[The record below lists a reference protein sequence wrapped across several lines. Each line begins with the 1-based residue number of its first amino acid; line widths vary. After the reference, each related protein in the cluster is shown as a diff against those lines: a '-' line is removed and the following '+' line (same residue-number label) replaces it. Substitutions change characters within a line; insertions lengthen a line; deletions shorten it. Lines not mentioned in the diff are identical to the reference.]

1 MMIGSLIMV
10 LMVLGSAVPLLFG
23 LAALR
28 GASVETRGIIMTL
41 GFGLLT
47 LGWPLM
53 VTLMTGNNDM
63 LDAGR
68 FALYPVR
75 ATRLLPGLL
84 AAAAMGLGGLLTVL
98 MGVGYVA
105 GWSSSPSTVV
115 AAVVGLALGFATCLV
130 TSRALSAVLASVL
143 RRRKARDLVM
153 VVFVVAVLALSLGIQ
168 YFSHLLPNDLQQGV
182 TFNLTDIVHS
192 MLPAATAMAW
202 TPFGWAWA
210 LPWAVAQGSWGA
222 AAIWLGL
229 AFVWLAFCG
238 WIWGRQF
245 AQSLISPLETGGSS
259 EKIAKANPLDRLMPS
274 TPAGAVAKRD
284 LRYWRRDPRRLIGA
298 IATLIM
304 PFIMAVSI
312 YASSV
317 NQAPDVM
324 ALMKAVLAFSPVMVG
339 FMAAISVAYDISYD
353 GSALATQIVTG
364 ISGRD
369 DRWGRLLAYLTIFGP
384 IQVVMI
390 IGFVAYSG
398 RWDLLPSVTGCC
410 IAYMGAGAGV
420 GSWMGSI
427 WQIPQP
433 PAGSNL
439 VNRGGTGGVAGFVGT
454 MLGILLPGLLCLPTI
469 AIAVVA
475 VAFGPNPW
483 AWITLAVGLLTAWLL
498 LWWGVRSGGRRLDRK
513 WPEVLAKV
521 TWKG

>member
-1 MMIGSLIMV
+1 MLVGSLVMV
-10 LMVLGSAVPLLFG
+10 LMVLGSAIPLLFG
-23 LAALR
+23 MAALR
-28 GASVETRGIIMTL
+28 GASVETRGVIMTL

-47 LGWPLM
+47 LGWPIM

-75 ATRLLPGLL
+75 AARLLPGLL
-84 AAAAMGLGGLLTVL
+84 AAAALGLGGLLTALV
-98 MGVGYVA
+98 GVGYVV
-105 GWSSSPSTVV
+105 GWSSSLSTLV

-153 VVFVVAVLALSLGIQ
+153 IVFVLVVLALSMAVQ

-182 TFNLTDIVHS
+182 TFNLADIVHS

-210 LPWAVAQGSWGA
+210 LPWAVAQGSWGLA
-222 AAIWLGL
+222 AVWLAL
-229 AFVWLAFCG
+229 AAVWLAFCG
-238 WIWGRQF
+238 WVWARQF
-245 AQSLISPLETGGSS
+245 AHSLVSPLEAGGSS
-259 EKIAKANPLDRLMPS
+259 EKIAKTNPLDRWMPN

-284 LRYWRRDPRRLIGA
+284 LRYWRRDPRRLVGA
-298 IATLIM
+298 IATLIV
-304 PFIMAVSI
+304 PFIMALSI

-317 NQAPDVM
+317 NQAPDVV
-324 ALMKAVLAFSPVMVG
+324 APMKIVMAFSPVMIG
-339 FMAAISVAYDISYD
+339 FMAAVLVAYDISYD

-364 ISGRD
+364 VSGRD
-369 DRWGRLLAYLTIFGP
+369 DRWGRLLAYFTIFVP
-384 IQVVMI
+384 IMVVMI
-390 IGFVAYSG
+390 AGFVAFAG

-420 GSWMGSI
+420 GSWLGSI

-439 VNRGGTGGVAGFVGT
+439 VNRSGVGGIAGFVGT
-454 MLGILLPGLLCLPTI
+454 MLGIILPGLVCLPTI
-469 AIAVVA
+469 IVA
-475 VAFGPNPW
+475 VIAAVFGPNPW
-483 AWITLAVGLLTAWLL
+483 AWITLAMGLLTAWLL
-498 LWWGVRSGGRRLDRK
+498 VWWGVRSGGRRLDRK